1 LQSAIQQFIHQLNN
15 SFIIGKP
22 LSDFPS
28 SFTTS
33 IAEEDLKK
41 EKGVDTAT

>member
-1 LQSAIQQFIHQLNN
+1 MTLYCS
-15 SFIIGKP
+15 SS

-28 SFTTS
+28 SFATS

-41 EKGVDTAT
+41 EKGRDAAT

>member
-1 LQSAIQQFIHQLNN
+1 MKLSC
-15 SFIIGKP
+15 SSP

-33 IAEEDLKK
+33 IAEEDLKE
-41 EKGVDTAT
+41 EKGVSGCSNIALLMG